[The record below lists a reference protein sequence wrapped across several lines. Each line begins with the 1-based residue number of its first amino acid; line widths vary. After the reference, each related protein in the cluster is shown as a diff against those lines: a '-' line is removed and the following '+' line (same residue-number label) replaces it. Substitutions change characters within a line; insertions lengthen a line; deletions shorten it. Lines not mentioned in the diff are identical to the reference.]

1 MKDLKFYII
10 IGLLALG
17 LFFLWMD
24 NCGGDKKL
32 NELRGEHNQLLE
44 RNKVEKAESDRVRE
58 AKEKYITEIETD
70 LIKMELE
77 AEEKLAHKDAELTKK
92 ERKLEE
98 VREQPLTINR
108 LQTEVEILEGQIED
122 WKGKFNILKKAK
134 DDMEFSLNEKYAAQ
148 VVISLEWMGL
158 YESELELRIKGM
170 EGMVECIKRLNRK
183 KLTSKI
189 KTGISLLLLSVVVYS
204 FVK

>member
-17 LFFLWMD
+17 LGFLWMD

-32 NELRGEHNQLLE
+32 NKLQGSYDALLTVSV
-44 RNKVEKAESDRVRE
+44 REKKESDEVRRKQGLII
-58 AKEKYITEIETD
+58 AEKDEEIIK
-70 LIKMELE
+70 IKMEAIKEQGRLSGE
-77 AEEKLAHKDAELTKK
+77 ITVK

-108 LQTEVEILEGQIED
+108 LETEIVILEGQLED
-122 WKGKFNILKKAK
+122 WKGKFTLMKKERDAL
-134 DDMEFSLNEKYAAQ
+134 EFSLNEKYNAQ

-170 EGMVECIKRLNRK
+170 EGMVECIKRLNRT
-183 KLTSKI
+183 KLTSKV
-189 KTGISLLLLSVVVYS
+189 KTGFVVGLAIFVGYSLL
-204 FVK
+204 K